1 MKKSIVCAALALL
14 LTASV
19 TACQKQADERRP
31 SENKEKSSNTENGR
45 KKKEERVLNIEIGKR
60 IFRAV
65 LYDNQSVRSF
75 KKMLPMTI
83 TMEELN
89 GNEKYHHLDGE
100 LPEDSKK
107 VKEIHNGDFMLFGSN
122 SLVLFYK
129 DFKTT
134 YAYTKLGYIEDPEG
148 MASALGQGSITVT
161 FRLEEN

>member
-45 KKKEERVLNIEIGKR
+45 KKKEETVLNIEIGKR

-65 LYDNQSVRSF
+65 LYDNQSVKSF

-83 TMEELN
+83 SMEELN
-89 GNEKYHHLDGE
+89 GNEKYQYLDE
-100 LPEDSKK
+100 KLPEDSQK
-107 VKEIHNGDFMLFGSN
+107 VKEIRTGDFMLYGSDC
-122 SLVLFYK
+122 LVLFYM